1 MRKTIALFVILMAS
15 LPSMALTKIT
25 VEQLTQ
31 LLAEQHKLAKSDEA
45 TAVKLQDVSL
55 SEQLTADKMNTFTQY
70 DPGPLTVTQIRV
82 LAIDSALLP
91 PPASDLP
98 AIAAPDLSTQAAL
111 IAKAV
116 DYDVHTYANLPAL
129 SADKTTTRYQN
140 GVEYVQTN
148 SGAGSNF
155 ANGSLELK
163 PVNPYLRLMGQYS
176 SRVAFEQGVELPP
189 AKTKAVD
196 PASPYGQSSQGGNGL
211 ILGQVLIDAA
221 KGKMNWLRWQTVNG
235 KKTAVFAFSVD
246 KKQSSYTVNYCC
258 FPIRE
263 NTGGH
268 TYGANQGTSVSFKP
282 FTAKPAYHG
291 ELFIDAETGAI
302 VRLITKVE
310 LKPTDL
316 VHQEDTRVDYGAV
329 EIGGKTYI
337 VPVKSTIL
345 TEVVPNGDSYIK
357 YSVRRTLFD
366 VDYKNYQLR

>member
-1 MRKTIALFVILMAS
+1 
-15 LPSMALTKIT
+15 MALTKIT

-55 SEQLTADKMNTFTQY
+55 SEQLAADKMNSYTQY

-98 AIAAPDLSTQAAL
+98 AIAAPDLSAQAAL

-196 PASPYGQSSQGGNGL
+196 PASPYGQSSQGGSGL

-246 KKQSSYTVNYCC
+246 KKQSSYTLNYCC

-268 TYGANQGTSVSFKP
+268 TYGGNQGTSVSFKP

-291 ELFIDAETGAI
+291 ELFIDAGTGAI

-316 VHQEDTRVDYGAV
+316 VHQEDTRIDYGAV
-329 EIGGKTYI
+329 EIGGKTYV

>member
-1 MRKTIALFVILMAS
+1 
-15 LPSMALTKIT
+15 MALTKIT

-31 LLAEQHKLAKSDEA
+31 LLAEQHKLAKSDES

-98 AIAAPDLSTQAAL
+98 VMAAPDFATQAAI

-116 DYDVHTYANLPAL
+116 NYDVHTYANLPAL
-129 SADKTTTRYQN
+129 TADKSTVRYQN

-155 ANGSLELK
+155 ANGSLELR
-163 PVNPYLRLMGQYS
+163 PVNPYLRLIGQYS
-176 SRVAFEQGVELPP
+176 TRVAFDHGVELAP
-189 AKTKAVD
+189 AKKKAVD

-211 ILGQVLIDAA
+211 ILGQVLVDAA
-221 KGKMNWLRWQTVNG
+221 KGKITWLRWQMVNG
-235 KKTAVFAFSVD
+235 NKTAVFAFAVD

-268 TYGANQGTSVSFKP
+268 TYGNNQGTSVSFKP

-291 ELFIDAETGAI
+291 ELFIDAETGTI

-310 LKPTDL
+310 LKPSDL
-316 VHQEDTRVDYGAV
+316 VHQEDTRIDYGAV
-329 EIGGKTYI
+329 EIAGKSYI
-337 VPVKSTIL
+337 VPVKSMIL